1 MEKERNRMNT
11 LHTGLVLE
19 GGGIRGIY
27 TAGVL
32 DCFLEEGIQTD
43 ALFGVSAGIV
53 NGINYIS
60 GQKGRS
66 LKINTNYIKD
76 RRYLSLYSLLTT
88 GNIFGVDFCYHV
100 LPNKLVPFDYQTFQN
115 NKTKCFA
122 VVSNLITGQAEY
134 KLCRDMHKD
143 LDYVRASASLPL
155 VSQIVSI
162 NGSFYLDGGICDSIP
177 LTASIRHGFQK
188 NIVVLTRPQGYQKT
202 PSHMLPAVAHSYR
215 NYPKFVQAYKAR
227 HIHYNIALKSVAK
240 QEAAGNAFVLR
251 PSKFLKVGR
260 LEKNPDRIRAMYRL
274 GYQDAKKAMPQLK
287 KFLCLSNRK
296 TFCD

>member
-1 MEKERNRMNT
+1 MNTT

-32 DCFLEEGIQTD
+32 DCFLEENIQID

-66 LKINTNYIKD
+66 LKVNIDYIKD
-76 RRYLSLYSLLTT
+76 KRYLSFYSLLTT
-88 GNIFGVDFCYHV
+88 GDIFGVDFCYNI
-100 LPNKLVPFDYQTFQN
+100 LPNKLIPFDYQAFQN
-115 NKTKCFA
+115 CQTKCFA
-122 VVSNLITGQAEY
+122 VVSNLVTGHAEY

-143 LDYVRASASLPL
+143 LDYIRASASLPL
-155 VSQIVSI
+155 VSRTVNI
-162 NGSFYLDGGICDSIP
+162 NGSPYLDGGICDSIP
-177 LTASIRHGFQK
+177 LAASIRHGYKK
-188 NIVVLTRPQGYQKT
+188 NIVILTRPYGYRKS
-202 PSHMLPAVAHSYR
+202 PSHMLPAVAHTYR

-227 HIHYNIALKSVAK
+227 HIHYNHALEFVAK
-240 QEAAGNAFVLR
+240 QEAKGDAFVLR
-251 PSKFLKVGR
+251 PSKLLKVNR

-274 GYQDAKKAMPQLK
+274 GYYDAKKAILKLK
-287 KFLCLSNRK
+287 KFLC
-296 TFCD
+296 